1 MQRCEI
7 FSIFLLRIVVVM
19 VRLGDSHIT
28 VYADMH
34 TSDTTVKIII
44 TSLCEILN
52 IIIILINTD
61 RVYIIVCE

>member
-34 TSDTTVKIII
+34 TS
-44 TSLCEILN
+44 TSTNTSINYEPKLFLQGRCHGN
-52 IIIILINTD
+52 TDYINTL
-61 RVYIIVCE
+61 IFP